1 MNNFIKI
8 ALRNLTR
15 KPIYSIITFTGFT
28 FSIAASLL
36 IYLWVYNELSYE
48 KFHPDWKRIYRVLT
62 LSKEGD
68 KILKSP
74 MCYRPVPKTMK
85 MDYPQIEYA
94 TYISYDSE
102 DSPLHLETGGE
113 KFEARR
119 CWTNNDFFKI
129 FGGFRFIEGSAKS
142 AFDKPDNII
151 LSERTA
157 KKIFGNKP
165 ALGKVLI
172 SDKYSK
178 EVYTVG
184 GVIHIPEQSHIDFGY
199 MLSETNSQL
208 LDYSNN
214 WGDKGFV
221 RVYIKLGKEAQIN
234 DQFLSAISNHL
245 SRYTKISDKLMF
257 QPLAD
262 IHLYSD
268 YQNDFYDK
276 HPGSYKYVW
285 IFSGLALLIVL
296 MASVNFSALSVARA
310 SERSVEIGIRK
321 VTGGSRIS
329 IFRQF
334 LTESVFQT
342 FAATIVALFVV
353 WFILPWFNTLSS
365 QELTFNFTPGLILNL
380 FILTFLVGII
390 AGIYPSFY
398 LSSFNPIGIFRGG
411 SITGSRSYFIRVL
424 VTVQFTIAIFFI
436 ISTSLFIKQLNY
448 IHNKDLGINNKNVV
462 VIPTGL
468 WYDNKEFKQELLRN
482 PKVLSVSAST
492 YAPIDVGF
500 NGGLSLSHQGRVDTL
515 QVNYYFVDEDFAKT
529 YKLVVIKGQFLRMDY
544 SGYWKEGE
552 NAGKSRKEEKEYT
565 VSMPIVIN
573 QTAEKQLGFEDP
585 IGQRLGDKVIVGV
598 VKDFHFRSLHF
609 PIEPLVMSNNPEAI
623 GTMNVRIAPGNISET
638 LNFIRNTY
646 MRNRENREFSYRFFD
661 DLLNEKYQGETR
673 LKNITV
679 AFALL
684 AIIISVLGILG
695 MAVFSIDRRTKE
707 IGIRRVTGAK
717 SSEILILLNKEFI
730 LWVIVAFIIAAPIA
744 WYAMNRWLQNFV
756 YKTELSWWIFLL
768 AGIIAFGIALIT
780 VNWQSW
786 RAATRNPVEA
796 LRYE

>member
-1 MNNFIKI
+1 M
-8 ALRNLTR
+8 
-15 KPIYSIITFTGFT
+15 
-28 FSIAASLL
+28 
-36 IYLWVYNELSYE
+36 
-48 KFHPDWKRIYRVLT
+48 
-62 LSKEGD
+62 
-68 KILKSP
+68 
-74 MCYRPVPKTMK
+74 
-85 MDYPQIEYA
+85 
-94 TYISYDSE
+94 
-102 DSPLHLETGGE
+102 
-113 KFEARR
+113 
-119 CWTNNDFFKI
+119 
-129 FGGFRFIEGSAKS
+129 EGSSKS
-142 AFDKPDNII
+142 ALDKPDNII
-151 LSERTA
+151 LSEKTA
-157 KKIFGNKP
+157 KKLFGNQP
-165 ALGKVLI
+165 AIGKVLI
-172 SDKYSK
+172 SDKFSK

-184 GVIHIPEQSHIDFGY
+184 GVIRIPENSHIDFGY

-221 RVYIKLGKEAQIN
+221 RVYIKLAKDAHI
-234 DQFLSAISNHL
+234 DDRFLSAISNYL
-245 SRYTKISDKLMF
+245 SRYSKITDKLMF

-268 YQNDFYDK
+268 YQNDYYDK

-296 MASVNFSALSVARA
+296 MASINFSALSVARA

-321 VTGGSRIS
+321 VTGGSKIS

-342 FAATIVALFVV
+342 FAATIIALFVV

-365 QELTFNFTPGLILNL
+365 QKLTFNISTGLVINL
-380 FILTFLVGII
+380 FILTLLVGII
-390 AGIYPSFY
+390 AGLYPSIY

-411 SITGSRSYFIRVL
+411 SISGSKSNFIRVL
-424 VTVQFTIAIFFI
+424 VTVQFTIAVFFI
-436 ISTSLFIKQLNY
+436 IATSIFIKQMNY
-448 IHNKDLGINNKNVV
+448 IHNKDLGIDDKNVI

-468 WYDNKEFKQELLRN
+468 WYDNKDFKQELLRN
-482 PKVLSVSAST
+482 PRVLSVSAST
-492 YAPIDVGF
+492 FAPIDVGF
-500 NGGLSLSHQGRVDTL
+500 NGGLSLSHQGRTDTL
-515 QVNYYFVDEDFAKT
+515 QVNYYFVDEDFANT
-529 YKLVVIKGQFLRMDY
+529 YKLDVIKGQFLQMDY

-552 NAGKSRKEEKEYT
+552 KLGKSRKEGKEYT

-573 QTAEKQLGFEDP
+573 QTAEKLLGFDDP
-585 IGQRLGDKVIVGV
+585 IGQRIGDNVIVGV

-623 GTMNVRIAPGNISET
+623 GTMNVRIAPGNTTET
-638 LNFIRNTY
+638 LNYIRDTY
-646 MRNRENREFSYRFFD
+646 RKHREDREFSYTFFD
-661 DLLNEKYQGETR
+661 NLLNEKYQAETR

-684 AIIISVLGILG
+684 AIVISILGILG
-695 MAVFSIDRRTKE
+695 MAVFSINRRTKE
-707 IGIRRVTGAK
+707 IGIRRVAGAK

-730 LWVIVAFIIAAPIA
+730 IWVLVAFIIATPVA
-744 WYAMNRWLQNFV
+744 WYIMNIWLRNFV
-756 YKTELSWWIFLL
+756 YKTKLSWWIFLL
-768 AGIIAFGIALIT
+768 SGMITFGIALIT

>member
-1 MNNFIKI
+1 
-8 ALRNLTR
+8 
-15 KPIYSIITFTGFT
+15 
-28 FSIAASLL
+28 
-36 IYLWVYNELSYE
+36 
-48 KFHPDWKRIYRVLT
+48 
-62 LSKEGD
+62 
-68 KILKSP
+68 

-102 DSPLHLETGGE
+102 DSPLHTESGGE
-113 KFEARR
+113 KIEARR
-119 CWTNNDFFKI
+119 CWTNSDFFKI

-529 YKLVVIKGQFLRMDY
+529 YKLEVIKGQFLQMDY

-552 NAGKSRKEEKEYT
+552 KAGKSRKEGKEYT
-565 VSMPIVIN
+565 MSMPIVIN

-786 RAATRNPVEA
+786 RVATRNPVEA

>member
-8 ALRNLTR
+8 ALGNLTR

-28 FSIAASLL
+28 LSIAASLL

-48 KFHPDWKRIYRVLT
+48 KFHPDYQRIYRVLT

-68 KILKSP
+68 KILKTP

-102 DSPLHLETGGE
+102 DSPLHPETGGE
-113 KFEARR
+113 KIEARR

-129 FGGFRFIEGSAKS
+129 FGGFRFIEGSSES

-172 SDKYSK
+172 SDKFSK

-184 GVIHIPEQSHIDFGY
+184 GVIRIPEQSHIDFGY

-214 WGDKGFV
+214 WGDGGFV
-221 RVYIKLGKEAQIN
+221 RVYIKLAKDALVD
-234 DQFLSAISNHL
+234 DQFLSAISNHI
-245 SRYTKISDKLMF
+245 SRYSKITDKLMF

-268 YQNDFYDK
+268 YQNDYYDK

-285 IFSGLALLIVL
+285 IFSGLSLLIIL
-296 MASVNFSALSVARA
+296 MASINFSALSIARS

-321 VTGGSRIS
+321 VNGGSRIS

-342 FAATIVALFVV
+342 FAATVIALFVV

-380 FILTFLVGII
+380 FILTFLVGIV

-411 SITGSRSYFIRVL
+411 SITGSKSYFIRAL

-436 ISTSLFIKQLNY
+436 ISTCLFIKQLNY
-448 IHNKDLGINNKNVV
+448 IHNKDLGINNKNIV

-468 WYDNKEFKQELLRN
+468 WYDNKDFKQELLRN
-482 PKVLSVSAST
+482 PNVLSVSAST

-500 NGGLSLSHQGRVDTL
+500 NGGLSLSHQGRDDTL

-529 YKLVVIKGQFLRMDY
+529 YKLEVIKGQFLQMDY
-544 SGYWKEGE
+544 AGYWKEGE
-552 NAGKSRKEEKEYT
+552 KAGKSRKEGKEYT
-565 VSMPIVIN
+565 MSMPIVVN
-573 QTAEKQLGFEDP
+573 QTAEKLLGFDDP
-585 IGQRLGDKVIVGV
+585 IGQRIGDKVIVGV

-623 GTMNVRIAPGNISET
+623 GTMNVRIAPGSINET

-684 AIIISVLGILG
+684 AIVISILGILG
-695 MAVFSIDRRTKE
+695 MAIFSIDRRTKE

-717 SSEILILLNKEFI
+717 SSEILILLNKEFM
-730 LWVIVAFIIAAPIA
+730 LWVIVAFIIASPVA
-744 WYAMNRWLQNFV
+744 WYAMNKWLHNFV
-756 YKTELSWWIFLL
+756 YKTEFSWWIFLL
-768 AGIIAFGIALIT
+768 SGILAFGIALIT

>member
-342 FAATIVALFVV
+342 FTATVIALIVV

-411 SITGSRSYFIRVL
+411 SITGSRCYFIRVL

-529 YKLVVIKGQFLRMDY
+529 YKLVVIKGQFLQMDY

-786 RAATRNPVEA
+786 RVATRNPVEA

>member
-529 YKLVVIKGQFLRMDY
+529 YKLVVIKGQFLQMDY

-786 RAATRNPVEA
+786 RVATRNPVEA

>member
-1 MNNFIKI
+1 
-8 ALRNLTR
+8 
-15 KPIYSIITFTGFT
+15 
-28 FSIAASLL
+28 
-36 IYLWVYNELSYE
+36 
-48 KFHPDWKRIYRVLT
+48 
-62 LSKEGD
+62 
-68 KILKSP
+68 
-74 MCYRPVPKTMK
+74 MK

-102 DSPLHLETGGE
+102 DSPLKPETGSE
-113 KFEARR
+113 KIEARR
-119 CWTNNDFFKI
+119 CWTNDDFFKI
-129 FGGFRFIEGSAKS
+129 FAGFRFTEGSSKS
-142 AFDKPDNII
+142 AFDKPDNIV
-151 LSERTA
+151 LSEKTA
-157 KKIFGNKP
+157 KKIFGNQP

-184 GVIHIPEQSHIDFGY
+184 GVIRIPEQSHIDFGY
-199 MLSETNSQL
+199 MLSETNSHL

-221 RVYIKLGKEAQIN
+221 RVYIKLAKDAQIDN
-234 DQFLSAISNHL
+234 QFLSAISNHI
-245 SRYTKISDKLMF
+245 SRYSKITDKLMF

-285 IFSGLALLIVL
+285 IFSVLALLIVL

-342 FAATIVALFVV
+342 FAATVIALFVV
-353 WFILPWFNTLSS
+353 WFILPWFNTISS
-365 QELTFNFTPGLILNL
+365 QELTFNVSTELIINL

-411 SITGSRSYFIRVL
+411 TISGSRSNFIRAL

-436 ISTSLFIKQLNY
+436 ISTCMFIKQLSY
-448 IHNKDLGINNKNVV
+448 IHNKDLGIDSKNIV

-468 WYDNKEFKQELLRN
+468 WYDNKDFKQELLRN

-492 YAPIDVGF
+492 YAPIDIGF
-500 NGGLSLSHQGRVDTL
+500 NGGLSLNHQGRVDTL

-529 YKLVVIKGQFLRMDY
+529 YKLEVIKGQFLQMDY

-552 NAGKSRKEEKEYT
+552 KAGKSRKEGKEYT
-565 VSMPIVIN
+565 LSMPIVIN
-573 QTAEKQLGFEDP
+573 QTAEKLLGFDDP
-585 IGQRLGDKVIVGV
+585 IGQRVGDNVVVGV

-609 PIEPLVMSNNPEAI
+609 SIEPLVMSNNPEVI
-623 GTMNVRIAPGNISET
+623 GTMNVRISPGNTNET
-638 LNFIRNTY
+638 LNYIRDTY
-646 MRNRENREFSYRFFD
+646 KKHREGREFSYTFFE
-661 DLLNEKYQGETR
+661 DLLNEKYQAETR

-695 MAVFSIDRRTKE
+695 MSVFSIDRRTKE
-707 IGIRRVTGAK
+707 IGIRRVAGAK

-730 LWVIVAFIIAAPIA
+730 LWVIVAFVIASPIA
-744 WYAMNRWLQNFV
+744 WYVMNKWLQNFV

>member
-8 ALRNLTR
+8 AFRNLTR

-48 KFHPDWKRIYRVLT
+48 KFHPDYQRIYRVLT

-68 KILKSP
+68 RILKSP

-102 DSPLHLETGGE
+102 DSPLKPETGSE
-113 KFEARR
+113 KIEARR
-119 CWTNNDFFKI
+119 CWTNDDFFKI
-129 FGGFRFIEGSAKS
+129 FAGFRFTEGSSKS
-142 AFDKPDNII
+142 AFDKPDNIV
-151 LSERTA
+151 LSEKTA
-157 KKIFGNKP
+157 KKIFGNQP

-184 GVIHIPEQSHIDFGY
+184 GVIRIPEQSHIDFGY
-199 MLSETNSQL
+199 MLSETNSHL

-221 RVYIKLGKEAQIN
+221 RVYIKLAKDAQIDN
-234 DQFLSAISNHL
+234 QFLSAISNHI
-245 SRYTKISDKLMF
+245 SRYSKITDKLMF

-285 IFSGLALLIVL
+285 IFSVLALLIVL

-342 FAATIVALFVV
+342 FAATVIALFVV
-353 WFILPWFNTLSS
+353 WFILPWFNTISS
-365 QELTFNFTPGLILNL
+365 QELTFNVSTELIINL

-411 SITGSRSYFIRVL
+411 TISGSRSNFIRAL

-436 ISTSLFIKQLNY
+436 ISTCMFIKQLSY
-448 IHNKDLGINNKNVV
+448 IHNKDLGIDSKNIV

-468 WYDNKEFKQELLRN
+468 WYDNKDFKQELLRN

-492 YAPIDVGF
+492 YAPIDIGF
-500 NGGLSLSHQGRVDTL
+500 NGGLSLNHQGRVDTL

-529 YKLVVIKGQFLRMDY
+529 YKLEVIKGQFLQMDY

-552 NAGKSRKEEKEYT
+552 KAGKSRKEGKEYT
-565 VSMPIVIN
+565 LSMPIVIN
-573 QTAEKQLGFEDP
+573 QTAEKLLGFDDP
-585 IGQRLGDKVIVGV
+585 IGQRVGDNVVVGV

-609 PIEPLVMSNNPEAI
+609 SIEPLVMSNNPEVI
-623 GTMNVRIAPGNISET
+623 GTMNVRISPGNTNET
-638 LNFIRNTY
+638 LNYIRDTY
-646 MRNRENREFSYRFFD
+646 KKHREGREFSYTFFE
-661 DLLNEKYQGETR
+661 DLLNEKYQAETR

-695 MAVFSIDRRTKE
+695 MSVFSIDRRTKE
-707 IGIRRVTGAK
+707 IGIRRVAGAK

-730 LWVIVAFIIAAPIA
+730 LWVIVAFVIASSIA
-744 WYAMNRWLQNFV
+744 WYVMNKWLQNFV